1 MGWIKLERSL
11 TEHWIWQEPE
21 ALKLWIALLLAANFA
36 TKTKSFNGSIV
47 EIKRGQ
53 LVYGRHA
60 FSAKLGISE
69 AKLRRLIKLFINDSM
84 ISQQKT
90 NKYSI
95 ISITCYEKYQDVDQ
109 QMTGKPSSKPPHYKK
124 ERKKETNTKRFKPPT
139 AGEVGEYC
147 TSRSNGINPESFVD
161 FYEARAWQIGASNT
175 RMKNWKAAVRTWE
188 TRRKERQP
196 VKQDK
201 WELEK

>member
-11 TEHWIWQEPE
+11 TDHWIWQEPE
-21 ALKLWIALLLAANFA
+21 ALKLWIALLLAANFT
-36 TKTKSFNGSIV
+36 TKKRSFNGSVV

-69 AKLRRLIKLFINDSM
+69 AKLRRYIKLFISDSM

-95 ISITCYEKYQDVDQ
+95 ISITCYEKYQDANQ
-109 QMTGKPSSKPPHYKK
+109 QITGHQPDNRPHHKNQ
-124 ERKKETNTKRFKPPT
+124 EGKKETTKRFKPPT
-139 AGEVGEYC
+139 TGEVEEYC

-161 FYEARAWQIGASNT
+161 FYEARAWQIGANK
-175 RMKNWKAAVRTWE
+175 MKNWKAAVRTWE
-188 TRRKERQP
+188 NRRKDQQP
-196 VKQDK
+196 VQQNK

>member
-11 TEHWIWQEPE
+11 TDHWIWQEPE

-69 AKLRRLIKLFINDSM
+69 AKLRRYIKLFISDSM

-95 ISITCYEKYQDVDQ
+95 ISITCYEKYQNVDQ
-109 QMTGKPSSKPPHYKK
+109 QMSGHQPDNRPHLKNQ
-124 ERKKETNTKRFKPPT
+124 EGKKETTKRFKPPT
-139 AGEVGEYC
+139 TGEVEEYC

-161 FYEARAWQIGASNT
+161 FYEARAWQIGANK
-175 RMKNWKAAVRTWE
+175 MKNWKAAVRTWE
-188 TRRKERQP
+188 NRRKDQQP
-196 VKQDK
+196 VQQNK